1 MEEGVEGAD
10 DLEVLGAA
18 GFGFGAAG
26 DPVAPAAHDDD
37 VEERAFVASVTFS
50 AMRRVPGSVGAR
62 PSGLTTRYP
71 FEGGGRPLALLGAH
85 YSKVSVGERYTM
97 DLVNGI
103 PRSPYESMHG
113 IVFLPRAIDK
123 VRAEI
128 AGTLGDYI
136 SRTFFSGM
144 LLEFLGIEPQDF
156 VDAVAARDSDEEVW
170 AWVKA
175 RMRPRSATEIMAF
188 NRRMMTITPQDD
200 TTRERYW
207 QFMADIGQSTAPT
220 SPASSTAWTS
230 TKAATSPLGGRQ

>member
-1 MEEGVEGAD
+1 
-10 DLEVLGAA
+10 
-18 GFGFGAAG
+18 
-26 DPVAPAAHDDD
+26 
-37 VEERAFVASVTFS
+37 
-50 AMRRVPGSVGAR
+50 
-62 PSGLTTRYP
+62 
-71 FEGGGRPLALLGAH
+71 
-85 YSKVSVGERYTM
+85 M

-170 AWVKA
+170 AWIKA
-175 RMRPRSATEIMAF
+175 RMTPRSATEIKAF

-200 TTRERYW
+200 ATRERYS
-207 QFMADIGQSTAPT
+207 QFLADIGQSHRTDLT
-220 SPASSTAWTS
+220 RQFDCLDLDEDRDV
-230 TKAATSPLGGRQ
+230 PLGGRQ